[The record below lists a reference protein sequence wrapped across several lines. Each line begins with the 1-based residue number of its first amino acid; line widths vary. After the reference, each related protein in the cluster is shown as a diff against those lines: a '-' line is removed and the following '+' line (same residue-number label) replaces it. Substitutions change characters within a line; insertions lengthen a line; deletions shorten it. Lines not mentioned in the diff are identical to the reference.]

1 MRYKIVFV
9 TLMLLGLLQTVMAQ
23 QEPVYYLYHEWTSAS
38 GIYKVTN
45 ESRSC
50 ATYKVLNSS
59 THTNN
64 GDFGVGDNPLVMVGT
79 GVMRVLTVMM
89 RTDNCLF

>member
-9 TLMLLGLLQTVMAQ
+9 TLMLLGLLQTAGAQ
-23 QEPVYYLYHEWTSAS
+23 PEPVYYLYHEWTSAS

-59 THTNN
+59 PHQQRRLRR
-64 GDFGVGDNPLVMVGT
+64 GRQPLVMVGT

-89 RTDNCLF
+89 RTDNCLL

>member
-9 TLMLLGLLQTVMAQ
+9 TLILLGLLQIAGAQ
-23 QEPVYYLYHEWTSAS
+23 PEPVYYLYHEWTSAS

-64 GDFGVGDNPLVMVGT
+64 GDFGVGDNPW
-79 GVMRVLTVMM
+79 
-89 RTDNCLF
+89 